1 MKNLKQ
7 VFLLL
12 FLSVMWGGVNAV
24 NAETVSI
31 PQEMGTYIDWNNV
44 TNATTGNFKVEN
56 GGKNIGSTG
65 KNTVATFTLS
75 NKTAQEYFM
84 TMKTGA
90 KSLTAVLTI
99 TVKDG
104 SNQVFSKDINVEN
117 TGSWTPST
125 LHNLS
130 LGTLPASDALTLEI
144 KVKDTKG
151 SYAGNYGDLAFY
163 AVNQYDQMPSTNNVT
178 LKYGTHT
185 GAKYESDKDDI
196 GSIKNGRSSVYT
208 IYNTQDAYVDMKM
221 DVMYFQNAGQV
232 KVTVSDA
239 LTARMETT
247 QTFDITADGNGLVFS
262 LTDPL
267 LKGLKTIRMDYITSS
282 SGYIMN
288 YKNLQFNKRADY
300 VPSSTLTARTVTIDG
315 MEFPAELLEAIK
327 ENGSNYTLQGNIYT
341 AVPTISVTMSDLS
354 QATVTSSV
362 GTNSVTYTIRATG
375 YEATLTVEGLHL
387 YTKADGEKV
396 VDLKYTN
403 EGKYGAG
410 GWTNGLYTLTCS
422 SLDGWNNSS
431 FKLNASAYTLKVPS
445 NVKVKQLVF
454 KDLGNNFEGDA
465 SITAVT
471 SGEATVYLPTKSY
484 ALKGKNYDMI
494 VNIEGHEW
502 GTPISISI
510 NKQGQPTAWLQLI
523 TEEDADMPQQVEVSA
538 AGYATFVA
546 LSNVVVPSTND
557 VTVYTAKLSDDA
569 ATLKLTAVAG
579 GTVLGKGE
587 GFIVKAAEGT
597 YPFARTTAAA
607 ATLNN
612 DLKGATANVSVG
624 ETDVIYVLAK
634 PEASAVGFYRVNKNT
649 KVVAGKAY
657 IEVSAGEQSAAPMLV
672 FEDAATG
679 IQEVKTAAVNT
690 AAAHYYTLQGVKV
703 SGNTRGLLLHN
714 GKKYMVK

>member
-1 MKNLKQ
+1 MKNFKQ
-7 VFLLL
+7 MFLLL

-24 NAETVSI
+24 NAATVSI

-44 TNATTGNFKVEN
+44 TNATTGNFNVEN
-56 GGKNIGSTG
+56 GGKNIGSTRA
-65 KNTVATFTLS
+65 NTVATFTLS
-75 NKTAQEYFM
+75 NQTAQEYFM

-90 KSLTAVLTI
+90 KLTAVLTI

-104 SNQVFSKDINVEN
+104 DNQVFSKDINVEN

-130 LGTLPASDALTLEI
+130 LGTLPASEALTLEI
-144 KVKDTKG
+144 KVKSTSG
-151 SYAGNYGDLAFY
+151 TYAGNYGDLALY
-163 AVNQYDQMPSTNNVT
+163 ALSQYDQMPSTNNVT
-178 LKYGTHT
+178 LKNGTHT
-185 GAKYESDKDDI
+185 GARYESQNDNI
-196 GSIKNGRSSVYT
+196 GNIKNGRSSVYT

-221 DVMYFQNAGQV
+221 DVTDFKNAGQV
-232 KVTVSDA
+232 RVTVSDA
-239 LTARMETT
+239 LTARTETT
-247 QTFDITADGNGLVFS
+247 QTFDITANGDGLVFS

-300 VPSSTLTARTVTIDG
+300 VPSSTLTARDVTIDG
-315 MEFPAELLEAIK
+315 MEVPTELLEAIK

-341 AVPTISVTMSDLS
+341 VVPTVSVTMSDMS

-375 YEATLTVEGLHL
+375 YEATLIVEGLHL
-387 YTKADGEKV
+387 YAKADGENV
-396 VDLKYTN
+396 VDLKYTG
-403 EGKYGAG
+403 EGKYGTG
-410 GWTNGLYTLTCS
+410 SWTNGLYTLTGAG
-422 SLDGWNNSS
+422 LDGWNNSS
-431 FKLNASAYTLKVPS
+431 FKLNASEYTLKVPS

-454 KDLGNNFEGDA
+454 KDLGNNYDGDA

-471 SGEATVYLPTKSY
+471 SGEATVYLPTKRY

-502 GTPISISI
+502 GAPISISI
-510 NKQGQPTAWLQLI
+510 NNQGQPTAWLQLI
-523 TEEDADMPQQVEVSA
+523 TEENANMPQQVEVSA

-569 ATLKLTAVAG
+569 ASLKLEAVAG
-579 GTVLGKGE
+579 GTVLGRGE
-587 GFIVKAAEGT
+587 GFIVKAAAGT
-597 YPFARTTAAA
+597 YPFARTTDAA
-607 ATLNN
+607 ATLTN

-624 ETDVIYVLAK
+624 EADLIYVLAK
-634 PEASAVGFYRVNKNT
+634 PEASAVGFYRVNKDT

-657 IEVSAGEQSAAPMLV
+657 IEVSAGAQNVAPMLV

-690 AAAHYYTLQGVKV
+690 ATAHYYTLQGVKV

>member
-1 MKNLKQ
+1 MKNFKQ
-7 VFLLL
+7 MFLLL
-12 FLSVMWGGVNAV
+12 FLSVMWGVNAV
-24 NAETVSI
+24 NAATVSI
-31 PQEMGTYIDWNNV
+31 PQELGTYIDWNNAALS
-44 TNATTGNFKVEN
+44 NCNVEN
-56 GGKNIGSTG
+56 GGKNIGSTRA
-65 KNTVATFTLS
+65 NTVATFTLS
-75 NKTAQEYFM
+75 NQTAQEYFM

-90 KSLTAVLTI
+90 SGLTAVLTI

-104 SNQVFSKDINVEN
+104 DNQVFSKDINVEN

-130 LGTLPASDALTLEI
+130 LGTLPASEALTLEI
-144 KVKDTKG
+144 KVKSTTGK
-151 SYAGNYGDLAFY
+151 YAGNYGDLALY
-163 AVNQYDQMPSTNNVT
+163 ALSQYDQMPSTNNVT
-178 LKYGTHT
+178 LKNGTHT
-185 GAKYESDKDDI
+185 GARYESDKDDI
-196 GSIKNGRSSVYT
+196 GSIKNGSSSVYT

-221 DVMYFQNAGQV
+221 DVMYFKNAGQV
-232 KVTVSDA
+232 RVTVSDA
-239 LTARMETT
+239 LTARTETT
-247 QTFDITADGNGLVFS
+247 QTFDITANGKGLVFS

-300 VPSSTLTARTVTIDG
+300 VPSSTLTARDVTIDG
-315 MEFPAELLEAIK
+315 MEVPAELLEAIK

-341 AVPTISVTMSDLS
+341 VVPTVSVTMSDMS

-375 YEATLTVEGLHL
+375 YEATLIVEGLHL
-387 YTKADGEKV
+387 YAKADGENV
-396 VDLKYTN
+396 VDLKYTG
-403 EGKYGAG
+403 EGKYGTG
-410 GWTNGLYTLTCS
+410 SWTNGLYTLTGAG
-422 SLDGWNNSS
+422 LDGWNNSS
-431 FKLNASAYTLKVPS
+431 FKLNASEYTLKVPS

-454 KDLGNNFEGDA
+454 KDLGNNYDDDA

-471 SGEATVYLPTKSY
+471 SGEATVYLPTKRY

-502 GTPISISI
+502 GAPISISI
-510 NKQGQPTAWLQLI
+510 NNQGQPTAWLQLI
-523 TEEDADMPQQVEVSA
+523 TEENANMPQQVEVSA

-569 ATLKLTAVAG
+569 ASLKLEAVAG
-579 GTVLGKGE
+579 GTVLGRGE
-587 GFIVKAAEGT
+587 GFIVKAAAGT
-597 YPFARTTAAA
+597 YPFARTTDAA

-634 PEASAVGFYRVNKNT
+634 PEASAVGFYRVNKDT

-657 IEVSAGEQSAAPMLV
+657 IKVSAGEQSAAPMLV

-690 AAAHYYTLQGVKV
+690 ATAHYYTLQGVKV

>member
-1 MKNLKQ
+1 
-7 VFLLL
+7 
-12 FLSVMWGGVNAV
+12 
-24 NAETVSI
+24 
-31 PQEMGTYIDWNNV
+31 
-44 TNATTGNFKVEN
+44 
-56 GGKNIGSTG
+56 
-65 KNTVATFTLS
+65 
-75 NKTAQEYFM
+75 M

-90 KSLTAVLTI
+90 SGLTAVLTI

-104 SNQVFSKDINVEN
+104 DNQVFTKDINVEN

-144 KVKDTKG
+144 KVKSTTG

-163 AVNQYDQMPSTNNVT
+163 ALNQYDQMPSTNNVT

-185 GAKYESDKDDI
+185 GASYESDKDDI
-196 GSIKNGRSSVYT
+196 GSIKNGTSSVYT

-221 DVMYFQNAGQV
+221 DVMHFQNAGQV

-239 LTARMETT
+239 LTARTETT
-247 QTFDITADGNGLVFS
+247 QTFDITANGNGLVFS
-262 LTDPL
+262 LAEPL
-267 LKGLKTIRMDYITSS
+267 LKGLKLIRMDYITSS

-315 MEFPAELLEAIK
+315 MEVPAELLEAIK

-341 AVPTISVTMSDLS
+341 TVPTVSVTMSDLS
-354 QATVTSSV
+354 AATVTSSV
-362 GTNSVTYTIRATG
+362 GTNSVTYTISATG
-375 YEATLTVEGLHL
+375 YKATLTVEGLHL
-387 YTKADGEKV
+387 YTKADGENV

-403 EGKYGAG
+403 EGKYGTG
-410 GWTNGLYTLTCS
+410 SWTNGLYTLTGAR
-422 SLDGWNNSS
+422 LDGWNNSS
-431 FKLNASAYTLKVPS
+431 FKFNVSEYTLKVPS

-454 KDLGNNFEGDA
+454 KELGNNYDGDA
-465 SITAVT
+465 SIKAVT
-471 SGEATVYLPTKSY
+471 SGEATVYLPTKRY

-494 VNIEGHEW
+494 VNIEGHAW
-502 GTPISISI
+502 GAPISISI
-510 NKQGQPTAWLQLI
+510 NNQGQPIAWLQLI
-523 TEEDADMPQQVEVSA
+523 TEEDSDMPQQVEVSA

-546 LSNVVVPSTND
+546 QSNVVVPSTND

>member
-1 MKNLKQ
+1 
-7 VFLLL
+7 
-12 FLSVMWGGVNAV
+12 
-24 NAETVSI
+24 
-31 PQEMGTYIDWNNV
+31 MGTYIDWS
-44 TNATTGNFKVEN
+44 NATLNNCNSEN
-56 GGKNIGSTG
+56 GGKNIGSTHAG
-65 KNTVATFTLS
+65 STATFTLS

-90 KSLTAVLTI
+90 SGLTAVLTI

-104 SNQVFSKDINVEN
+104 DNQVFTKDINVEN

-144 KVKDTKG
+144 KVKSTTG

-163 AVNQYDQMPSTNNVT
+163 ALNQYDQMPSTNNVT

-185 GAKYESDKDDI
+185 GASYESDKDDI
-196 GSIKNGRSSVYT
+196 GSIKNGTSSVYT

-221 DVMYFQNAGQV
+221 DVMHFQNAGQV

-239 LTARMETT
+239 LTARTETT
-247 QTFDITADGNGLVFS
+247 QTFDITANGNGLVFS
-262 LTDPL
+262 LAEPL
-267 LKGLKTIRMDYITSS
+267 LKGLKLIRMDYITSS

-315 MEFPAELLEAIK
+315 MEVPAELLEAIK

-341 AVPTISVTMSDLS
+341 TVPTVSVTMSDLS
-354 QATVTSSV
+354 AATVTSSV
-362 GTNSVTYTIRATG
+362 GTNSVTYTISATG
-375 YEATLTVEGLHL
+375 YKATLTVEGLHL
-387 YTKADGEKV
+387 YTKADGENV

-403 EGKYGAG
+403 EGKYGTG
-410 GWTNGLYTLTCS
+410 SWTNGLYTLTGAR
-422 SLDGWNNSS
+422 LDGWNNSS
-431 FKLNASAYTLKVPS
+431 FKFNVSEYTLKVPS

-454 KDLGNNFEGDA
+454 KELGNNYDGDA
-465 SITAVT
+465 SIKAVT
-471 SGEATVYLPTKSY
+471 SGEATVYLPTKRY

-494 VNIEGHEW
+494 VNIEGHAW
-502 GTPISISI
+502 GAPISISI
-510 NKQGQPTAWLQLI
+510 NNQGQPIAWLQLI
-523 TEEDADMPQQVEVSA
+523 TEEDSDMPQQVEVSA

-546 LSNVVVPSTND
+546 QSNVVVPSTND